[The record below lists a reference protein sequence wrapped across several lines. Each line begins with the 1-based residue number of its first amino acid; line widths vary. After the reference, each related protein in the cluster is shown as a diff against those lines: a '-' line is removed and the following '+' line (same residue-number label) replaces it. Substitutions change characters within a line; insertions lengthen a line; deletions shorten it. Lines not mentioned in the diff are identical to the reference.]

1 MHRDHGDDLDLTPWG
16 RMIRANN
23 PSHMTLD
30 GTRTFILGSLRPL
43 VIDPGPPDEEHL
55 DRLEA
60 LLGGSAPVGILLTH
74 THADHAGNAAAL
86 ASRTGAPI
94 LMGRGAHH
102 VPDGVEQVA
111 QFIGDGDTVD
121 CDVGPVTVHETP
133 GHAPEHLA
141 FVYHAGH
148 GDRVLF
154 AGDLFLG
161 AGDTTVVSHP
171 GGNVA
176 DYLHSLDVVTSI
188 RPDLILPAHGPS
200 LRRPLQVVSRYRAHR
215 MSRIEQVRQA
225 HSAHPE
231 LGAEELLDEV
241 YGAELP
247 SSLRPAAVGS
257 IAAILEYLQQPVEQ
271 AEGDSVGS
279 DRA

>member
-1 MHRDHGDDLDLTPWG
+1 MHRDAGDGLDLTPWG

-43 VIDPGPPDEEHL
+43 VIDPGPTDEQHL

-60 LLGGSAPVGILLTH
+60 LLGGAAPVGILLTH
-74 THADHAGNAAAL
+74 SHSDHAGNATAL

-94 LMGRGAHH
+94 LMGRGASRG
-102 VPDGVEQVA
+102 PNGLDQVA
-111 QFIGDGDTVD
+111 QFIGDGDAVD

-133 GHAPEHLA
+133 GHAPEHLV

-148 GDRVLF
+148 GERVLF
-154 AGDLFLG
+154 GGDLFLG
-161 AGDTTVVSHP
+161 EGDTTVVSHP

-176 DYLHSLDVVTSI
+176 DYLHSLDVVTRI
-188 RPDLILPAHGPS
+188 RPDLILPAHGPP
-200 LRRPLQVVSRYRAHR
+200 LRRPLQVVARYRAHR
-215 MSRIEQVRQA
+215 ISRIEQVRQVHA
-225 HSAHPE
+225 AHPE
-231 LGAEELLDEV
+231 MGAEELVDEV

-247 SSLRPAAVGS
+247 PPLRPAAVGS
-257 IAAILEYLQQPVEQ
+257 IEAILEYLLQS
-271 AEGDSVGS
+271 AEHSS
-279 DRA
+279 